1 VTMRPERKSA
11 LVKEW
16 LLLLAGLAG
25 ITYQLITGEINLAL
39 LLVFTAMTGVPGLAH
54 VLSLIRN
61 SPIVLQSPS
70 PQPESQGLES
80 GNASLNSLGDSDVR

>member
-1 VTMRPERKSA
+1 MRPERKSA

-25 ITYQLITGEINLAL
+25 ITYQLVTDNVQIAL

-61 SPIVLQSPS
+61 SPIVLASSSSP
-70 PQPESQGLES
+70 PEYPELES
-80 GNASLNSLGDSDVR
+80 GKPLQNSSGVDDGR